1 MKEFAVVRLVLVTA
15 SVALIA
21 GCKLAPLQVVPQPR
35 TVQTPPTEMP
45 KIPPPDPAA
54 AFVPEG
60 YRVEVVASG
69 LTYPSS
75 VEFDDQGRMFVA
87 ESGYVYGDEAAPARV
102 LRIGGPDDIEIIA
115 DQLNGPVTDLLWHNG
130 ELFISHKG
138 KVSVLRGGKL
148 TDIVTGLPSEG
159 DHHNNQLTAGP
170 DGKIYVGQ
178 GAVSNSGVIGID
190 NFVFGWLGKYPK
202 LHDVPAQPIEVR
214 EKRFTSLN
222 PLKLSTEQA
231 GLLANTGPFQGFG
244 DSGKNRIP
252 SSDKPTSAVFRFNPD
267 GSEFEVYAWGLRNP
281 FGLAWGP
288 DGNLYATDNG
298 YDERGSRPIANA
310 PDSIWVVKQGAW
322 YGFPD
327 FAGGIPVTDRR
338 FNPEKAAAPA
348 FLMKNHPPV
357 EQPLVNLRPHVAV
370 AKIDFSP
377 SSQFGYEG
385 QMFAAE
391 AGDMQPVTGNEPG
404 RAGFDVIRVDPRTG
418 ATEPFFRAKPE
429 TLGEKD
435 LEYVTTPGPKRPV
448 DVRFS
453 KSENAMY
460 VADIG
465 AIMLWPTATPL
476 PHPFP
481 GSGVIWRI
489 TKEGAEPKIPANI
502 SLLPGKAQPRLTPT
516 GREDS
521 GARDRS
527 PQPPKADEAVSPD
540 EKQKS
545 DLAPP
550 PGEQRGDK

>member
-1 MKEFAVVRLVLVTA
+1 MKDSRFLRLFFVIGCTA
-15 SVALIA
+15 LLT

-35 TVQTPPTEMP
+35 TVLTPPAEMP
-45 KIPPPDPAA
+45 RIPPPDPAA
-54 AFVPEG
+54 ASVPEG

-69 LTYPSS
+69 LTYPSC
-75 VEFDDQGRMFVA
+75 VEFDDQGRMLVA

-102 LRIGGPDDIEIIA
+102 LRIAGQNEIEILA
-115 DQLNGPVTDLLWHNG
+115 DQLNGPVTDLLWHKG

-138 KVSVLRGGKL
+138 KVSVLRDGRVV
-148 TDIVTGLPSEG
+148 DIVTGLPSEG
-159 DHHNNQLTAGP
+159 DHHNNQLAVGP

-178 GAVSNSGVIGID
+178 GAVSNSGIVGID

-202 LHDVPAQPIEVR
+202 LHDTPAQPIEVR
-214 EKRFTSLN
+214 EKRFASLN
-222 PLKLSTEQA
+222 PLKLSTERA

-252 SSDKPTSAVFRFNPD
+252 ASDKPTSVIFRFHPD
-267 GSEFEVYAWGLRNP
+267 GSQFEVYAWGLRNP

-288 DGNLYATDNG
+288 DGKLYAADNG

-357 EQPLVNLRPHVAV
+357 EQPLVNLPPHVGV

-385 QMFAAE
+385 QMFVAE
-391 AGDMQPVTGNEPG
+391 SGDMQPVTGNEPG
-404 RAGFDVIRVDPRTG
+404 RAGFDVIRIDPRTG
-418 ATEPFFRAKPE
+418 ETAPFFRAKPE
-429 TLGEKD
+429 TLGERHM
-435 LEYVTTPGPKRPV
+435 EYVTTPGPKRPV

-453 KSENAMY
+453 KTENAMY

-465 AIMLWPTATPL
+465 AIMVYPTATPL

-489 TKEGAEPKIPANI
+489 TKEGAQPKIPANI
-502 SLLPGKAQPRLTPT
+502 SLLPGKAQSRLTPT

-521 GARDRS
+521 GAPKES
-527 PQPPKADEAVSPD
+527 KPPKADEDVPAD

-550 PGEQRGDK
+550 QGEERRDN

>member
-1 MKEFAVVRLVLVTA
+1 MKGFSCAKWILIIGI
-15 SVALIA
+15 VALVG

-35 TVQTPPTEMP
+35 TVEAPPPELP
-45 KIPPPDPAA
+45 RIPSPDPAA
-54 AFVPEG
+54 AHVPAG
-60 YRVEVVASG
+60 YKVEVVVRD

-75 VEFDDQGRMFVA
+75 VEFDNEGRMFVA

-102 LRIGGPDDIEIIA
+102 LRIGGANDIEVVA
-115 DQLNGPVTDLLWHNG
+115 DQLNGPVTDLLWHND

-138 KVSVLRGGKL
+138 KISVLRGGKVV
-148 TDIVTGLPSEG
+148 DIVTALPSEG

-178 GAVSNSGVIGID
+178 GAVSNSGVVGVD

-214 EKRFTSLN
+214 EKRFASLN

-244 DSGKNRIP
+244 DSGKNEIPASEKP
-252 SSDKPTSAVFRFNPD
+252 SSAIFRFNPD
-267 GSEFEVYAWGLRNP
+267 GSQFEVYAWGIRNP

-288 DGNLYATDNG
+288 DGKLYATDNG

-310 PDSIWVVKQGAW
+310 PDSIWVIRQGGW

-327 FAGGIPVTDRR
+327 FAGGIPITDRR

-348 FLMKNHPPV
+348 FLLKNHPPV
-357 EQPLVNLRPHVAV
+357 EQPLVNLPPHVAV
-370 AKIDFSP
+370 CKIDFSP

-385 QMFAAE
+385 QMFAAQV
-391 AGDMQPVTGNEPG
+391 GDMQPVTGNEPG
-404 RAGFDVIRVDPRTG
+404 RAGFQVIRVDPQSG
-418 ATEPFFRAKPE
+418 KTEPFFRAKPE
-429 TLGEKD
+429 TLGARNT
-435 LEYVTTPGPKRPV
+435 EYVTTPGPKRPV

-453 KSENAMY
+453 KAENAMY
-460 VADIG
+460 VVDIG
-465 AIMLWPTATPL
+465 AIMVYPTATPL

-489 TKEGAEPKIPANI
+489 TKEGSQPKVPANI
-502 SLLPGKAQPRLTPT
+502 SLLPGGAQPRLTPT
-516 GREDS
+516 GRENPER
-521 GARDRS
+521 GE
-527 PQPPKADEAVSPD
+527 QEPPAKSTEDTSTD

-550 PGEQRGDK
+550 RGEQRGDN